1 MGNREEV
8 SYNPQLGYLKTVFE
22 GDFDFLTGVKSYEA
36 NGSGILFTVGT
47 YQGNTA
53 RAVIS
58 RVGDIS
64 ARFRMYPPGC
74 EKAFDNSIY
83 DLAEKEWTKVSEN
96 DAYRSGSGSI
106 PGRSAIIWMGS

>member
-47 YQGNTA
+47 YQ
-53 RAVIS
+53 
-58 RVGDIS
+58 
-64 ARFRMYPPGC
+64 
-74 EKAFDNSIY
+74 
-83 DLAEKEWTKVSEN
+83 
-96 DAYRSGSGSI
+96 
-106 PGRSAIIWMGS
+106 